1 MARLE
6 VEIGAKIEGL
16 LTELK
21 KAKKGLSGIGVAA
34 DKLVGKLKRVGEKMS
49 KIGKSMATY
58 LTLPLAAIAG
68 ASIKMASDFTESLNK
83 VDVAFKES
91 SKQVREFAKTTL
103 KTFGIAQGTAL
114 DMAALF
120 GDMATSMGVPTD
132 KAATLATELVGLA
145 GDMSSF
151 KNIGIKEVTTA
162 LNGVFTG
169 ETESLKRMG
178 IVMTIANLKTFALT
192 QGMNDNI
199 EAMTQAQKIQLRYA
213 YILSVTKN
221 AQGDFQRT
229 SAGSANQMRIFT
241 ESVKELSVSFGKIL
255 LPLFT
260 KIITQVN
267 KVIKGFTSLSPA
279 TKKIIVVV
287 ATLAAVLGPL
297 LIALGFLS
305 TTLIPALITGFG
317 MLVSAVV
324 SSATA
329 FKGLTTAMIAN
340 PITAIAVGIAA
351 LVVGFTSMVQQIT
364 PAVSKLKTFFNL
376 IRSFG
381 NYSQFVAL
389 QIQDQVDAM
398 AEEGEAAKKAA
409 AELKKFNKK
418 QKDAA
423 DAAAKLTA
431 KLINQN
437 KVLATVLPTRKTATS
452 VNTSQV
458 GVSGNMGQESTIG
471 QEGNNDSVVPRIDTT
486 LFDEGSAQMLL
497 KLQEFNESA
506 NNIIQ
511 GSIANTFSNIGSSI
525 GEALASGGSVLSA
538 IGSSIIQGL
547 SNFLSDMGKK
557 LIEYGTLAVIK
568 GKLDL
573 AILAGGPVA
582 IGAGIAAIAV
592 GVALSA
598 AGAAIGQLSSSGS
611 SGSSGGS
618 KRDTGSSNFS
628 GSSGG
633 GNFGASSGGTG
644 GGGTVVFEIAGTK
657 LVGVLSKTLDRNKSL
672 GGSLSI

>member
-1 MARLE
+1 
-6 VEIGAKIEGL
+6 
-16 LTELK
+16 
-21 KAKKGLSGIGVAA
+21 
-34 DKLVGKLKRVGEKMS
+34 
-49 KIGKSMATY
+49 
-58 LTLPLAAIAG
+58 
-68 ASIKMASDFTESLNK
+68 
-83 VDVAFKES
+83 
-91 SKQVREFAKTTL
+91 
-103 KTFGIAQGTAL
+103 
-114 DMAALF
+114 
-120 GDMATSMGVPTD
+120 
-132 KAATLATELVGLA
+132 
-145 GDMSSF
+145 
-151 KNIGIKEVTTA
+151 
-162 LNGVFTG
+162 
-169 ETESLKRMG
+169 
-178 IVMTIANLKTFALT
+178 
-192 QGMNDNI
+192 
-199 EAMTQAQKIQLRYA
+199 
-213 YILSVTKN
+213 
-221 AQGDFQRT
+221 
-229 SAGSANQMRIFT
+229 
-241 ESVKELSVSFGKIL
+241 
-255 LPLFT
+255 
-260 KIITQVN
+260 
-267 KVIKGFTSLSPA
+267 
-279 TKKIIVVV
+279 
-287 ATLAAVLGPL
+287 
-297 LIALGFLS
+297 
-305 TTLIPALITGFG
+305 
-317 MLVSAVV
+317 
-324 SSATA
+324 
-329 FKGLTTAMIAN
+329 MIAN

-381 NYSQFVAL
+381 NYSEFVAL

-398 AEEGEAAKKAA
+398 AEEAEAAKKAA

-437 KVLATVLPTRKTATS
+437 KVLATVLPTRKTATG

-511 GSIANTFSNIGSSI
+511 GSISQTFSNIGSSI

>member
-91 SKQVREFAKTTL
+91 AKQVRKFAKTTL

-132 KAATLATELVGLA
+132 KAATLATEMVGLA

-287 ATLAAVLGPL
+287 ATLAAALGPL
-297 LIALGFLS
+297 LIELGFLS

-398 AEEGEAAKKAA
+398 SEEGEAAKKAA

-423 DAAAKLTA
+423 EAAAKLTA

-437 KVLATVLPTRKTATS
+437 KVLATVLPTRKTATG

-458 GVSGNMGQESTIG
+458 GVSGNMGQESTLGTIA
-471 QEGNNDSVVPRIDTT
+471 PKIDTT
-486 LFDEGSAQMLL
+486 LFDSGASQMIT

-525 GEALASGGSVLSA
+525 GDALASGGSVLSA
-538 IGSSIIQGL
+538 IGGSIIQGL
-547 SNFLSDMGKK
+547 SNFLSDMGRK
-557 LIEYGTLAVIK
+557 LIEYGTLAVVK

-598 AGAAIGQLSSSGS
+598 AGSAIGELSSSSSSRGS
-611 SGSSGGS
+611 
-618 KRDTGSSNFS
+618 RRETGSSNFS

-657 LVGVLSKTLDRNKSL
+657 LVGVLSKTLERNKSL